1 MQITCDRDQLREAI
15 HTVQRAITT
24 RTTLPILH
32 NVLLE
37 ASDGSLTITA
47 TDLELIIRSV
57 VVANIQEAGR
67 TTVPVKY
74 FSPMVDS
81 LPLDE
86 VTLSADSRDQMAL
99 KSGATSYTI
108 NGLSADEFPVL
119 PTVESISE
127 IALPQ
132 GLVREMIEHV
142 VFAASADESR
152 AVLTGVLMEIQPDV
166 LRLVAT
172 DTHRLAVRQEPIS
185 VQVAEAKSAIIPA
198 KAFREVH
205 RLLEKD
211 SEEPVTMSFSDN
223 QVKCVMGDTVI
234 MCRLLEGS
242 FPNYEKVIPP
252 DYEREVAVDKDL
264 LASVV
269 SRVMIV
275 GRQSAGRVL
284 FDIASD
290 SMTVSAR
297 SQDVGEA
304 REELPVQ
311 LVGEPMEIAING
323 EFLVDAMNAIDA
335 DQLVFRL
342 NAPLSP
348 AVITTERGENYT
360 YVVMPMQPLR

>member
-1 MQITCDRDQLREAI
+1 MQITCDRDQLCDAI

-37 ASDGSLTITA
+37 ASDGTLTITA
-47 TDLELIIRSV
+47 TDLEMTIRSV
-57 VVANIQEAGR
+57 ITANIDEPGR
-67 TTVPVKY
+67 TTTPVKY
-74 FSPMVDS
+74 LSPMVDS
-81 LPLDE
+81 LRLDE
-86 VTLSADSRDQMAL
+86 VSVAADSRDQLSL
-99 KSGATSYTI
+99 KAGATSYTI
-108 NGLSADEFPVL
+108 NGLSADEFPVV
-119 PTVESISE
+119 PTVESASE
-127 IALPQ
+127 IELPQ

-142 VFAASADESR
+142 VFAASTDESR
-152 AVLTGVLMEIQPDV
+152 AVLTGVLVEIQPEV

-185 VQVAEAKSAIIPA
+185 VEVPEGKSAIIPA
-198 KAFREVH
+198 KALREVH
-205 RLLEKD
+205 RLLERD
-211 SEEPVTMSFSDN
+211 SEEPVTLSFSDN
-223 QVKCVMGDTVI
+223 QVKCVMGDTVV

-242 FPNYEKVIPP
+242 FPNYEKVIPS
-252 DYEREVAVDKDL
+252 DYEREVTVDKEQL
-264 LASVV
+264 GAVV

-284 FDIASD
+284 FDIAASGI
-290 SMTVSAR
+290 TVSAR

-304 REELPVQ
+304 REELPAQ
-311 LVGEPMEIAING
+311 LTGEPMEIAING
-323 EFLVDAMNAIDA
+323 EFLVDAMNAVDA
-335 DQLVFRL
+335 EQLVLRL